1 MRLIVVRHGATAN
14 NAQQRYTGHSDVP
27 LSPLGLRQAEAL
39 AAVLAAEPFDL
50 ILSSDLVRARQTVA
64 GSAARNAAPLR
75 LDADLREMAMGA
87 WEGRTRAEAVALE
100 PEAWARWRSHPD
112 VSAPPGGET
121 LLQLRDR
128 AARAIDRCY
137 AEHPVGKVLWVT
149 HGGLIGVLL
158 CHLLGIDLTHRR
170 QFRRDNAGITELEV
184 GPDRGERGHP
194 SPRLRA
200 ILLRLNDTSH
210 LKGLEGSDGTE
221 PIVSK
226 LSP

>member
-1 MRLIVVRHGATAN
+1 MRLMLVRHGATAN

-27 LSPLGLRQAEAL
+27 LSPLGLRQAAAL
-39 AAVLAAEPFDL
+39 AAETFDL
-50 ILSSDLVRARQTVA
+50 ILSSDLARARQTVEA
-64 GSAARNAAPLR
+64 ITACNAAPLR

-100 PEAWARWRSHPD
+100 PEAWARWWVQPD
-112 VSAPPGGET
+112 VYPPPGGET

-128 AARAIDRCY
+128 TARAIDRCY
-137 AEHPVGKVLWVT
+137 AEHPAGTVLWVT

-158 CHLLGIDLTHRR
+158 CHLLGIDLAHRW

-184 GPDRGERGHP
+184 GLDRRERGNP
-194 SPRLRA
+194 APRMRA

-210 LKGLEGSDGTE
+210 LKDLEGSDLAE
-221 PIVSK
+221 PSQV
-226 LSP
+226 L

>member
-1 MRLIVVRHGATAN
+1 MRLMLVRHGATAN

-27 LSPLGLRQAEAL
+27 LSPLGLRQATAL
-39 AAVLAAEPFDL
+39 AAALAAERFDL
-50 ILSSDLVRARQTVA
+50 ILSSDLARARQTVEA
-64 GSAARNAAPLR
+64 IAARNAAPLR

-100 PEAWARWRSHPD
+100 PEAWARWWAQSD
-112 VSAPPGGET
+112 VYPPPGGET

-128 AARAIDRCY
+128 AARAIDHCY
-137 AEHPVGKVLWVT
+137 AEHPAGTVLWVT

-158 CHLLGIDLTHRR
+158 CHLLGIDLAHRW

-184 GPDRGERGHP
+184 GPDRRERGNP
-194 SPRLRA
+194 APRMRA

-210 LKGLEGSDGTE
+210 LKDLEGSDLAE
-221 PIVSK
+221 PSQV
-226 LSP
+226 L